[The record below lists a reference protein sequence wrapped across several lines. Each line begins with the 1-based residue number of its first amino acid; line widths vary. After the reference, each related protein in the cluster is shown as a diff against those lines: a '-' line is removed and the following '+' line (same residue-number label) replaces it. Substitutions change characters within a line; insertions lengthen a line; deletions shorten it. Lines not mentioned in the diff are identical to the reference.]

1 MSETTK
7 GKPYNIHLENRSYV
21 VQCFTSMYFLQG
33 VAKLATWSLNQIK
46 WGIKEQQTKVLERPQ
61 EQAVTPQNQ
70 AQAQQAQE
78 TVRMVA
84 QGALKQAQQAQET
97 ARMVAQGASTQA
109 QQAQETARMVAQGA
123 STQAQQAQET
133 ARMVAQGILTQLRT
147 NNYNSGAE
155 TLESVTKGAD
165 PTVLSQGEQPQ
176 TEPEPQLV
184 GEKGK
189 SSVSPPPPPPNANL
203 LGNKPAQVSDPVDPR
218 GALLQ
223 ELKKTLQKRNDGQAL
238 QKREDGEGSSAK
250 KTQCKNHKNVHELPV
265 KHDMTVVN
273 SHGGSPPKA
282 VGVNPIA

>member
-84 QGALKQAQQAQET
+84 QGALK
-97 ARMVAQGASTQA
+97 QA